1 MKLINYFINNYNL
14 YIFCYFF
21 ISNYFIYTIYE
32 PFKQKISLAYPKFKT
47 YDQSRQNYIIKNLMK
62 AMALYFISILSIP
75 VIPAF
80 IFNYKKLNIIIQL
93 TGVFYAANDFVGLLK
108 VKKLSLATKIH
119 HIVSTILGLTV
130 PIIDFFESTTA
141 RLLIIYTLSSCYTY
155 KVNYYLGYRFINEKE
170 NLKNIKKKAF
180 IIYLLSFF
188 CNFTFQYY
196 WLYINFN
203 QLSIYNISY
212 YIIIT
217 PLIYDDFKLLFWLN
231 KPAYQK
237 NQQIH

>member
-21 ISNYFIYTIYE
+21 ISNYFIYTICE

-130 PIIDFFESTTA
+130 SIIDFFESTTA

-170 NLKNIKKKAF
+170 NLKNIKKKH
-180 IIYLLSFF
+180 L
-188 CNFTFQYY
+188 
-196 WLYINFN
+196 LYICC
-203 QLSIYNISY
+203 
-212 YIIIT
+212 
-217 PLIYDDFKLLFWLN
+217 LFL
-231 KPAYQK
+231 
-237 NQQIH
+237 